1 MELKDLPVDKSIDIQ
16 GKICPY
22 TLIETRDAVKDLS
35 AGQVL
40 EVLVD
45 HPPAATETIPNFCR
59 KKGYPYQ
66 VIELGEKRFRIL
78 IQKKEE

>member
-1 MELKDLPVDKSIDIQ
+1 MSLKELPIDKTVDIQ

-22 TLIETRDAVKDLS
+22 TLIETRDAMKTLGG
-35 AGQVL
+35 GQVL

-59 KKGYPYQ
+59 KKGYPFE
-66 VIELGEKRFRIL
+66 IIDLGDKHFRLL
-78 IQKKEE
+78 IQKEE